1 MRAVDK
7 VFQCSDMRRC
17 ILNFML
23 TKFVPSCKVDTLK
36 CSKVMKYYKKQLE
49 DFIIVHPKLQYNS
62 IRDANLFDSNTD
74 NYLLEFIKFSN
85 EFKIIETNVK
95 KKYHK
100 VRILVTD
107 MVYSKY
113 GYSENLNMIGYNIQV
128 FLCIY
133 YPSNL
138 LMIDI
143 DKFVLSELC
152 KLNVPWVSLICSNFD
167 HRLIELS

>member
-133 YPSNL
+133 CPSNL

-152 KLNVPWVSLICSNFD
+152 KLNVPWVSLISSNFD
-167 HRLIELS
+167 HKFIESS